1 MGRISSAPWGVSLMV
16 RIEWIDGYPT
26 GFQFP
31 SGRKPDGEVET
42 IVSHKLPVKNQL
54 HNTAQVIGA
63 KARGLLEV
71 SRTTKDDVQRA
82 SIIVE
87 SPFESG
93 NRLDYRVHL
102 AVDPRIDPTSVA
114 SEVDYNDRSNKAG
127 TLAALAIEYGHIGK
141 GGVGGHLARFQE
153 KGKEYPGKFI
163 LHRAA
168 GIKRSGKGV
177 G

>member
-1 MGRISSAPWGVSLMV
+1 MSLV
-16 RIEWIDGYPT
+16 VDIEWIDGYPT
-26 GFQFP
+26 GFKFP
-31 SGRKPDGEVET
+31 GGRKPDGEVET

-63 KARGLLEV
+63 RARGLLEV

-82 SIIVE
+82 SIVVE

-102 AVDPRIDPTSVA
+102 AVDPQIDPASAA
-114 SEVDYNDRSNKAG
+114 SEVDYNHRSNKAG

-141 GGVGGHLARFQE
+141 GGVGGRLAKFQM
-153 KGKEYPGKFI
+153 KGHEYHGKFI
-163 LHRAA
+163 LHKAA
-168 GIKRSGKGV
+168 GLRRSGKGV